1 LSRPFDKSFQNCLDI
16 GGTNSLRVRGWL
28 NFRDDRKL
36 LFDFLR
42 GYQIDMTKAAA
53 IIQIILV
60 LLVVGISTY
69 YFFRGNFEVGLAF
82 LPLLMI
88 YYVFVTARRKR
99 GIPEEK
105 E

>member
-1 LSRPFDKSFQNCLDI
+1 
-16 GGTNSLRVRGWL
+16 V
-28 NFRDDRKL
+28 
-36 LFDFLR
+36 
-42 GYQIDMTKAAA
+42 TKTAA

-60 LLVVGISTY
+60 ILIVGVSTY
-69 YFFRGNFEVGLAF
+69 YFFKGNFEVGLAF

-99 GIPEEK
+99 EASEDK